1 LITPQPPENIK
12 NLENIS
18 ESPDFQKSPIS
29 EHSQDLINSDNVEI
43 QLLKNPDKDI
53 QIFEV
58 FYENTE
64 EYLKDVNSKIK
75 EKIRKKEYHLAE

>member
-1 LITPQPPENIK
+1 MIELENIK

-43 QLLKNPDKDI
+43 QLLKVKTI
-53 QIFEV
+53 LI
-58 FYENTE
+58 
-64 EYLKDVNSKIK
+64 VN
-75 EKIRKKEYHLAE
+75 